1 MATRARQTG
10 QPMALKTRR
19 DFMKSR
25 IRCTAVVV
33 LGLLA
38 GTPALADL
46 KVATSLTD
54 LASVAQFVGGKHV
67 SAQSLCRGYED
78 PHFVPAK
85 PSLMKAIQNADV
97 FVSTGLEL
105 DGGWLPLV
113 LPGSRN
119 PRIQPG
125 AKGFVDASQG
135 IDVLEKPVG
144 TVSRAEGDIH
154 PLGNPH
160 YYADPKNLEIVANH
174 LAEVFSRLDAANAA
188 DYAANAKA
196 FSERMETS
204 LAKWEE
210 EMAPY
215 KGASIVPYHPNF
227 IYFADRFGL
236 KLFGTVEPKPGI
248 PPSPHYVNQLA
259 DAMIKAGVKV
269 VVYQPYYNADA
280 SREVA
285 KRAGGTA
292 LEITTEVG
300 GLPGTDDVFSKFD
313 SLVSSLAGALSGKPG
328 GAR

>member
-1 MATRARQTG
+1 
-10 QPMALKTRR
+10 
-19 DFMKSR
+19 MKSLL
-25 IRCTAVVV
+25 RCTVATV

-38 GTPALADL
+38 AAPAFADL

-67 SAQSLCRGYED
+67 TAQSLCRGYED

-85 PSLMKAIQNADV
+85 PSLMKAIQNANV

-125 AKGFVDASQG
+125 TKGFVDASQG

-160 YYADPKNLEIVANH
+160 YYADPKNLEIVAHH
-174 LAEVFSRLDAANAA
+174 LAEVFSQVDPANAA
-188 DYAANAKA
+188 DYAANEKA
-196 FSERMETS
+196 FDERMEAS
-204 LAKWEE
+204 LTKWEE
-210 EMAPY
+210 QMAPY
-215 KGASIVPYHPNF
+215 KGASVVPYHRNF
-227 IYFADRFGL
+227 DYFADRFGL

-248 PPSPHYVNQLA
+248 PPSPRHITELA
-259 DAMIKAGVKV
+259 EAMKQAGVKV
-269 VVYQPYYNADA
+269 VVYQPYYSADA
-280 SREVA
+280 CNEVA

-292 LEITTEVG
+292 VEVATEVG
-300 GLPGTDDVFSKFD
+300 GVPGASDVFTKFD
-313 SLVSSLAGALSGKPG
+313 VLVSSVAKALAGK
-328 GAR
+328 